1 MQDLIGFLTWILKQE
16 KLTSVR
22 RMENFCLLQATDFH
36 IFLLQPLRSSYIAR
50 GISRKRVKSSYFQKV
65 CPRHRSE
72 ELFDE
77 KKKIIPEN
85 FSILFFFLK
94 KF

>member
-50 GISRKRVKSSYFQKV
+50 SISRKRVKSEFFQKV
-65 CPRHRSE
+65 FPRHRSE
-72 ELFDE
+72 ELFDA
-77 KKKIIPEN
+77 KKNYPRKLFN
-85 FSILFFFLK
+85 TFFFLEK
-94 KF
+94 I